1 MKISVNW
8 LNEFVNVQSSP
19 RQLKSDLTMIG
30 LNTEGLAPVG
40 GDWVL
45 DVEVTTNR
53 PDCLNHY
60 GVARELAT
68 LYRQPLKKVEVAVK
82 ESGKPAHEMVS
93 IEISDPD
100 LCARYCGRVMM
111 NVQVGPSPD

>member
-8 LNEFVNVQSSP
+8 LKEFVDIASGP

-30 LNTEGLAPVG
+30 LNTESLAQVG
-40 GDWVL
+40 DDWVL

-68 LYRQPLKKVEVAVK
+68 LYRQPLKKVEVPVK
-82 ESGKPAHEMVS
+82 ESGGPAQGAGIH
-93 IEISDPD
+93 
-100 LCARYCGRVMM
+100 
-111 NVQVGPSPD
+111 